1 MSAHID
7 VQVAHDLLK
16 HVALGDRTVIQVDH
30 VRNPL
35 KQETLDLLRRHCVK
49 QETQGRF
56 NILTVDTTV
65 FLISHAAAVID
76 DAEEHQ
82 CGRALVRLQ
91 PQGFLDFLQIG
102 RTQVELPAVVAV
114 FGLKAD
120 CCRLSAQRLVVIA
133 PLPQIAIDGGYLE
146 HRLLCLN
153 ETIGCFDAELF
164 DKPDRFSGGQMPSFL
179 IRCPNLEGGDEFA
192 VILHLVLRQHPRCTT
207 I

>member
-16 HVALGDRTVIQVDH
+16 HVAPGDRTVIQVDH
-30 VRNPL
+30 FRNPL
-35 KQETLDLLRRHCVK
+35 KQESVDLFWRHCAK
-49 QETQGRF
+49 QETQSGF

-91 PQGFLDFLQIG
+91 PQGFLFFLQIG

-114 FGLKAD
+114 FGLKTD
-120 CCRLSAQRLVVIA
+120 RCRLPAQRLMVVA
-133 PLPQIAIDGGYLE
+133 PLPQIAIDGGYFE
-146 HRLLCLN
+146 HRLLCLD
-153 ETIGCFDAELF
+153 ETLGGFDAELF
-164 DKPDRFSGGQMPSFL
+164 DQSDRFSGGQMPSFL

-192 VILHLVLRQHPRCTT
+192 VIFHLVLWQYSRRTT

>member
-1 MSAHID
+1 MSAYID

-16 HVALGDRTVIQVDH
+16 HVAPGDRTVIEVDH
-30 VRNPL
+30 FRNPL
-35 KQETLDLLRRHCVK
+35 KQETVDLFWRHGVE
-49 QETQGRF
+49 QETQARF

-91 PQGFLDFLQIG
+91 PQRFLDFLQIG

-120 CCRLSAQRLVVIA
+120 RCG
-133 PLPQIAIDGGYLE
+133 LPA
-146 HRLLCLN
+146 
-153 ETIGCFDAELF
+153 
-164 DKPDRFSGGQMPSFL
+164 
-179 IRCPNLEGGDEFA
+179 
-192 VILHLVLRQHPRCTT
+192 
-207 I
+207 